1 MKGKTVYII
10 LYNYSD
16 SNYSIIR
23 TMEKLDEAYDYI
35 CNQEKDSAFGM
46 LRLIHVKDEADIREH
61 LDEHKLNVCY
71 ITTDD
76 YNVIDIQKYY
86 GYVSSYVIISTLIY

>member
-46 LRLIHVKDEADIREH
+46 LRLIHVKDEVDIREH
-61 LDEHKLNVCY
+61 LDENKLNVCY